1 MAASLTDKFRK
12 TVAFFA
18 TSLTSSISATDTSFT
33 FDSTTDVPTDT
44 AVDMV
49 FDRVDS
55 DGNKLDSSLREV
67 ATGTVSGSTFTTALG
82 NRGLDGTV
90 TQSHSAGAVVEGN
103 MTAAMWNDMVD
114 GILVSHNQDGTQ
126 ADNSVITAAIQ
137 DNAVTSAKI
146 ASEAWTSFTPVWTGS
161 STNPTV
167 GNGTLVGSYMK
178 IGRTV
183 HFRIFLTFGSTSTKG
198 SGVYAF
204 SLPVTPASHSIS
216 LPVGTLILDDG
227 TSTYFGI
234 VQKRASTQVFA
245 PSQISGL
252 FASNPSIPSQSG
264 ETGSTTTSWP
274 ANSHISLTGTYES
287 AS

>member
-33 FDSTTDVPTDT
+33 FDSATDVPTDT

-114 GILVSHNQDGTQ
+114 GVLVSHNQDGTQ
-126 ADNSVITAAIQ
+126 ATNSVPTAAIQ
-137 DNAVTSAKI
+137 DGAVTRSKI
-146 ASEAWTSFTPVWTGS
+146 ASEAWQTYTPTPTQTSGS
-161 STNPTV
+161 FSL
-167 GNGTLVGSYMK
+167 GNGTLTGAYCK
-178 IGRTV
+178 TGRTV
-183 HFRIFLTFGSTSTKG
+183 SFRVNLTM
-198 SGVYAF
+198 
-204 SLPVTPASHSIS
+204 
-216 LPVGTLILDDG
+216 
-227 TSTYFGI
+227 
-234 VQKRASTQVFA
+234 
-245 PSQISGL
+245 
-252 FASNPSIPSQSG
+252 
-264 ETGSTTTSWP
+264 GSTTTYGSGDFNFP
-274 ANSHISLTGTYES
+274 LPVSSASGYGSGTAIGQVYVEHSGSAGYMGVVRIVSTTTVKLSVPNQASTGIVQTVSQSTPFTFGVNDFILFSGTYEA